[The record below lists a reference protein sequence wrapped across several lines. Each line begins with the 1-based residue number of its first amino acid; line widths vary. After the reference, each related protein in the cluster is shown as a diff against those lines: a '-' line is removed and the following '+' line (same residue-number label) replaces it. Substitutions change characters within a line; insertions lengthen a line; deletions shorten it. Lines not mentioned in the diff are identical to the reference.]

1 VEKSLTKAE
10 TMVEKYYEEELRY
23 LYESGRQFA
32 KAHPDQARFL
42 NIDAVGD
49 RDPYVERLFEGFAFL
64 AARIREKLDDSFPE
78 LSEGMI
84 DLLWPHLQQEIPSVT
99 MVEFKPRSGY
109 LTETKRLPRGIE
121 LLSRPVGPDNAICT
135 FTTTQEVP
143 LNPLSLASVEKSVDK
158 KGKGTITFRF
168 RIEPGVT
175 WSKVKLEPLRLCLH
189 AELPVAMTL
198 HELLTR
204 HVVSSKITFDDGGAG
219 KEISIEGPGAVTGG
233 GLRPSESLLPCDSRA
248 YWGYAL
254 LLEYFAYPEK
264 FLFVDLHGFDLEQ
277 FAALE
282 RAPERLGVSLT
293 LDRDFPRDRPFGT
306 ENFRLFCSPAVNLFR
321 RSAEPVPTKITE
333 NEYLVTADIQRP
345 ASFSAH
351 SVVAVTGIDR
361 ASGQRSEY
369 DPLHSF
375 KSLRSASGRTFA
387 ARYRR
392 GPGKKR
398 DLVLSIGGRR
408 KAGET
413 AAAEENLSVETYF
426 TNGSLARDEIREG
439 GVSFP
444 GADFPNAVSF
454 ANITRPTLPCPPPAD
469 EHRWTFLAHLGASYS
484 SLASADRL
492 KAFLKLYDWSES
504 EGRRR
509 RIDAVTEVTLT
520 PAESLVRGSLIR
532 GVRYTVTIE
541 EGAFADTGDLHLF
554 GEVLAAFFS
563 HYVSINALFELEFS
577 LRPSGTTMTWD
588 SLRGKRWPV

>member
-1 VEKSLTKAE
+1 
-10 TMVEKYYEEELRY
+10 MIEKYYEEELRY

-32 KAHPDQARFL
+32 KTHPDQARFL

-99 MVEFKPRSGY
+99 MMEFKPRSGY
-109 LTETKRLPRGIE
+109 LTETKTLPRGIE

-143 LNPLSLASVEKSVDK
+143 LNPLSLTAVEKSVDT

-168 RIEPGVT
+168 KIEPGVS
-175 WSKVKLEPLRLCLH
+175 WPKVRLEPLRLFLH

-204 HVVSSKITFDDGGAG
+204 HVVASKIVFDDGGAA
-219 KEISIEGPGAVTGG
+219 KEAVIEGAGAATPG
-233 GLRPSESLLPCDSRA
+233 GLLPGEALLPCDSRS

-264 FLFVDLHGFDLEQ
+264 FLFVDLHGFDHEQ
-277 FAALE
+277 FKTLE
-282 RAPERLGVSLT
+282 RAPERICVSLT
-293 LDRDFPRDRPFGT
+293 LDGDFPRDRPFST

-321 RSAEPVPTKITE
+321 RSAEPIPTKITE

-351 SVVAVTGIDR
+351 SVVSVTGIDR
-361 ASGQRSEY
+361 VSGERFEY

-375 KSLRSASGRTFA
+375 KALGSDAGRTFI
-387 ARYRR
+387 ARHRR
-392 GPGKKR
+392 GFGKKR
-398 DLVLSIGGRR
+398 ELLLTIGGSR
-408 KAGET
+408 KSGEN
-413 AAAEENLSVETYF
+413 AAAEENLSVEAYF
-426 TNGSLARDEIREG
+426 TNGSLARDEIRENG
-439 GVSFP
+439 ITFP

-454 ANITRPTLPCPPPAD
+454 TNITRPTLPCQPPDD

-484 SLASADRL
+484 SLASAERL
-492 KAFLKLYDWSES
+492 KAFLRLYDWSGS

-509 RIDAVTEVTLT
+509 RIEAIKEVTLR
-520 PAESLVRGSLIR
+520 PSEALVRGSLIR

-541 EGAFADTGDLHLF
+541 ESAFADLSDLHLF
-554 GEVLAAFFS
+554 GAALAAFFS
-563 HYVSINALFELEFS
+563 HYVSINSLFELEFS
-577 LRPSGTTMTWD
+577 ARPSGRTITWD
-588 SLRGKRWPV
+588 CLRGKRWPV

>member
-1 VEKSLTKAE
+1 
-10 TMVEKYYEEELRY
+10 MIEKYYEEELRY

-78 LSEGMI
+78 LSEGLV
-84 DLLWPHLQQEIPSVT
+84 DLMWPHLQQEIPSVT

-143 LNPLSLASVEKSVDK
+143 LNPLSLAAVEKNVDK
-158 KGKGTITFRF
+158 KGKGAITFRF

-175 WSKVKLEPLRLCLH
+175 WPKVRLEPLRLCLH

-204 HVVSSKITFDDGGAG
+204 HVSSSKIVFDDGGASR
-219 KEISIEGPGAVTGG
+219 EAVIEGQSAVTPG
-233 GLRPSESLLPCDSRA
+233 GLTPGEALLPCDSRA

-254 LLEYFAYPEK
+254 LLEYFVYPEK
-264 FLFVDLHGFDLEQ
+264 FLFVDLHGLDREQ
-277 FAALE
+277 FASLE
-282 RAPERLGVSLT
+282 RAPERLSVTLT
-293 LDRDFPRDRPFGT
+293 FDRDFPRDRPFSA
-306 ENFRLFCSPAVNLFR
+306 ENFKLFCSPAVNLFKR
-321 RSAEPVPTKITE
+321 TAEPVPTKITE

-345 ASFSAH
+345 VSFSAH
-351 SVVAVTGIDR
+351 SVVSVTGIDR
-361 ASGQRSEY
+361 VSGERFDY

-375 KSLRSASGRTFA
+375 KALKGPAGRTFT
-387 ARYRR
+387 ARHRR
-392 GPGKKR
+392 GTGKKR
-398 DLVLSIGGRR
+398 ELLLTIGGSR

-413 AAAEENLSVETYF
+413 APAEENLSVEAYF
-426 TNGSLARDEIREG
+426 TNSTLARDEIREG

-444 GADFPNAVSF
+444 GSDFPNAVSF
-454 ANITRPTLPCPPPAD
+454 SNITRPTLPYQPPAE

-492 KAFLKLYDWSES
+492 KAFLRFYDWSES
-504 EGRRR
+504 EGRKR
-509 RIDAVTEVTLT
+509 RIEAIQEVSLR
-520 PAESLVRGSLIR
+520 PSESLVRGSLIR
-532 GVRYTVTIE
+532 GVRYTVIIE
-541 EGAFADTGDLHLF
+541 EAAFADTGDLHLF
-554 GEVLAAFFS
+554 GEALAAFFS

-577 LRPSGTTMTWD
+577 QRPSGRTLTWN
-588 SLRGKRWPV
+588 SLQGKKWPV